1 MKSRVIFTSLIL
13 ALGMTTLQA
22 TAATTTNT
30 DDSPAAKKPAS
41 AMLVNGSE
49 KQFAAYVERNA
60 NQFSRNTNWQNYM
73 RVISLY
79 NQHPTAVLY
88 ISPADRVK
96 FNEASMQVNTLLAKQ
111 KNADANRWTN
121 QSKLTTRMINFLWNS
136 DQDTSEAL
144 VIQ

>member
-1 MKSRVIFTSLIL
+1 MKSRVIFASLIL

-49 KQFAAYVERNA
+49 KQFAAYIERNA
-60 NQFSRNTNWQNYM
+60 SQFSRNTNWQTYM
-73 RVISLY
+73 RVVSLY
-79 NQHPTAVLY
+79 NQHPVAVLS
-88 ISPADRVK
+88 ISPADRIK
-96 FNEASMQVNTLLAKQ
+96 FNEASTQINTLLAKQ
-111 KNADANRWTN
+111 KNVDASRWTN
-121 QSKLTTRMINFLWNS
+121 QADLTTRMINFLWNS
-136 DQDTSEAL
+136 DQAPSEPL